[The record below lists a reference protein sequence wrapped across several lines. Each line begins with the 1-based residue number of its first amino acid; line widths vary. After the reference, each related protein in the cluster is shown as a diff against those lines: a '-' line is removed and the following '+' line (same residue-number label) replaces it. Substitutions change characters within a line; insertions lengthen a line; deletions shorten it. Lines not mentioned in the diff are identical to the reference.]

1 MNMHARFGIA
11 ILTGVL
17 LGVLIIGS
25 AVYLPF
31 HRPGTASYLVRYVIY
46 SSSTSTNSSQAVLGS
61 VGPVLAVNTTRN
73 SLNGTSF
80 SANILMPQVGSIG
93 KQPPLQ
99 LVVLLLP
106 VVTAVFF
113 GLIMYR
119 VSTVRHEEEPS
130 KTP

>member
-1 MNMHARFGIA
+1 
-11 ILTGVL
+11 
-17 LGVLIIGS
+17 
-25 AVYLPF
+25 
-31 HRPGTASYLVRYVIY
+31 
-46 SSSTSTNSSQAVLGS
+46 
-61 VGPVLAVNTTRN
+61 
-73 SLNGTSF
+73 
-80 SANILMPQVGSIG
+80 MPQVGSIG